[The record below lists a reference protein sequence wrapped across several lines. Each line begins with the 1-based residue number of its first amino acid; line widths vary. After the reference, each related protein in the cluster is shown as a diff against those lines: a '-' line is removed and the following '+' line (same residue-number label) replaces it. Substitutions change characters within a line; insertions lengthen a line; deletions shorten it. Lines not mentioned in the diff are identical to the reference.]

1 MRRAALVCLI
11 AALAGSG
18 VVAILRRAAA
28 AGPAS
33 GAAPAASVGAA
44 AHAGTAADAG
54 AADDPIRANNRGAAL
69 MEQYKSAQAIEEFS
83 KVTAFAPR
91 WAPGFVNLGLAA
103 FYSRQ
108 TERAA
113 AAFQESIRLDPGS
126 LQGHYGLALLY
137 KNEGKSAEAI
147 AELERAGALDPQDA
161 DILYHLGVLQSR
173 QRQFKEA
180 IETLKRARQ
189 IDPNGMSIRYQL
201 ARALL
206 QSGDNARGEAE
217 MSAYQKL
224 AANPRF
230 AQPTGN
236 QYGEAGR
243 YALVI
248 TDVSGLVAQV
258 APPASGGSA
267 PPVTVRFTD
276 ASATAGIAFRHGGP
290 GGEAGAAPVS
300 AGASVAR
307 FGSGLGVGDLDGD
320 GLPDLVFANASADGT
335 ARPAVYRNLGNLTF
349 KDVTAASGVVYRGR
363 GLGVALAD
371 YDNDGDLDLYLT
383 GDKGGVLFQNQGAGV
398 FKDVGAAAQ
407 AAVGG
412 LAAGAAWGDLDHD
425 GDLDL
430 LVTRLPSASGGTA
443 RAAVLLN
450 LGDGKFKESAA
461 SLHLAGPATGA
472 VGALFTDFDLD
483 RDIDI
488 VLSSPGGQDALLDNR
503 RDLGFA
509 DVGKEAGLAARGAGR
524 GVAAGDVDGDG
535 RTDLV
540 FASGPG
546 GGSALYLNGA
556 GRTFTRRDLP
566 QPPGG
571 AACGAVLFDADNDGD
586 LDLFLTGSGGLLLL
600 NDGRGSFTDAGA
612 ESGLASI
619 AIKDGRGAAA
629 ADLDGDGD
637 LDLVISTNGGRP
649 ILLRN
654 DGGNRN
660 RWLDVAPKGLNSNR
674 MGVGSKVEMQSG
686 PDWARREV
694 YAGSGFLSSGPATV
708 HFGLGAHGIADVVR
722 VLWPG
727 GVLQAEMDVPSGER
741 LEPQE
746 LDRKGSSC
754 PLLFAW
760 NGVKYG
766 FITDFLGVGGLGL
779 WTAPGAY
786 GQPVPD
792 ESIRIGPDQLIPS
805 DGAYLLQVVE
815 NLEEVTYLDAA
826 SLLAVDH
833 PKEIDVFPNEDFGGP
848 PTGGAKIYA
857 VEKASRLFPVQAT
870 DDRNRNML
878 DRVLAID
885 RIYPDEFRLLSQA
898 GYAEM
903 HYLTLDFPDAAQG
916 QEGLVLFLYGWTDFE
931 YSSSNYAAYQSGMT
945 QTIPV
950 LEMEDADGLY
960 KPVVPAIGFPPGLPR
975 MMTVDLASLGPLPS
989 RHLRLRTNMR
999 IFWDQA
1005 FLARP
1010 LDDAAFDA
1018 KVKVSEAK
1026 LAAAHL
1032 HRHGFPREHSP
1043 DGREPRLYDY
1053 GIIDRT
1059 QPFRVMT
1066 GDYTR
1071 YGRVTELLADADD
1084 RAVIF
1089 GKGEEVTLEF
1099 AVKGLPATPKG
1110 SVRSFVLRTSGWCK
1124 DMDPHTAHGETVEPL
1139 PFRSMTAY
1147 PYAEGETYPDDPAHA
1162 RYRKE
1167 WNTRHLEG
1175 R

>member
-1 MRRAALVCLI
+1 MTGGVTVSAARLRRVVLVCLL
-11 AALAGSG
+11 AALAGPG
-18 VVAILRRAAA
+18 GIAILR
-28 AGPAS
+28 G
-33 GAAPAASVGAA
+33 
-44 AHAGTAADAG
+44 AADAKPPAG
-54 AADDPIRANNRGAAL
+54 ETAPDDPFRANNRGAAL
-69 MEQYKSAQAIEEFS
+69 MEQYKSAQAIDEFA
-83 KVTAFAPR
+83 KVTAIAPR

-113 AAFQESIRLDPGS
+113 AAFQESTRLDPNCI
-126 LQGHYGLALLY
+126 QGHYGLALLY
-137 KNEGKSAEAI
+137 KNEGKAPEAI
-147 AELERAGALDPQDA
+147 AELERARELDPQDA

-180 IETLKRARQ
+180 IETLSRARQ

-217 MSAYQKL
+217 MAAYQKL

-248 TDVSGLVAQV
+248 TDYRGLPPPG
-258 APPASGGSA
+258 APPAPGGPAA
-267 PPVTVRFTD
+267 PGGPPAPVVVRFID
-276 ASATAGIAFRHGGP
+276 ATAASGITFKHGGP
-290 GGEAGAAPVS
+290 GGEAGAA
-300 AGASVAR
+300 AGGTAAPAR

-320 GLPDLVFANASADGT
+320 GLPDLVFANASADGKS
-335 ARPAVYRNLGNLTF
+335 RPAVYRNSGSWSF
-349 KDVTAASGVVYRGR
+349 QDVTAASGVVYRGS
-363 GLGVALAD
+363 GLGVALGD

-383 GDKGGVLFQNQGAGV
+383 GDRGGALFQNQGHGV
-398 FKDVGAAAQ
+398 FKDVSAATH
-407 AAVGG
+407 AAVAG
-412 LAAGAAWGDLDHD
+412 LATGAAWGDLDHD

-430 LVTRLPSASGGTA
+430 FVPRLPSAGAKTA

-450 LGDGKFKESAA
+450 LGDGTFKESAA
-461 SLHLAGPATGA
+461 ALHLTGPASGA
-472 VGALFTDFDLD
+472 MGALFTDFDLD

-488 VLSSPGGQDALLDNR
+488 VLSAPGGQDALFDNR

-509 DVGKEAGLAARGAGR
+509 DIGKEAGLSARGAGR
-524 GVAAGDVDGDG
+524 GVTAGDVDGDG

-540 FASGPG
+540 FTSGPG
-546 GGSALYLNGA
+546 GAGALYTNSA
-556 GRTFTRRDLP
+556 QRIFTRRDLP

-571 AACGAVLFDADNDGD
+571 SSCGAVLFDADNDGD
-586 LDLFLTGSGGLLLL
+586 LDLFLTGGGGLFLL
-600 NDGRGSFTDAGA
+600 NDGRGAFTDSSAD
-612 ESGLASI
+612 SGLVSI

-649 ILLRN
+649 VLLRN

-674 MGVGSKVEMQSG
+674 MAVGSKVEMQSG
-686 PDWARREV
+686 PDWTRREI

-722 VLWPG
+722 LLWPG
-727 GVLQAEMDVPSGER
+727 GVLQAEMDVPAGQR

-760 NGVKYG
+760 NGSKYG

-779 WTAPGAY
+779 WTAPAEY
-786 GQPVPD
+786 GKPVPD
-792 ESIRIGPDQLIPS
+792 ESIKIEPNQLVPN
-805 DGAYLLQVVE
+805 DGAYLVQVVE
-815 NLEEVTYLDAA
+815 NLEEITYLDAA

-833 PKEIDVFPNEDFGGP
+833 PKGVDVFPNEDFGGP

-857 VEKASRLFPVQAT
+857 VERAGRIFPMQAT

-878 DRVLAID
+878 DRLLAID

-903 HYLTLDFPDAAQG
+903 HHLTLDFPESVQG

-950 LEMEDADGLY
+950 LEMENADGLY
-960 KPVVPAIGFPPGLPR
+960 KPVMPAIGFPPGLPR
-975 MMTVDLASLGPLPS
+975 MMAVDLASLGPLPS

-1010 LDDAAFDA
+1010 LDDAGFDA
-1018 KVKVSEAK
+1018 KIKVSEAK

-1032 HRHGFPREHSP
+1032 HHRGFPREHAP

-1053 GIIDRT
+1053 GIMDST

-1071 YGRVTELLADADD
+1071 YGRVTELLAAADD

-1110 SVRSFVLRTSGWCK
+1110 SIRSFVLRASGWCK

-1139 PFRSMTAY
+1139 PFRAMSAY
-1147 PYAEGETYPDDPAHA
+1147 PYPEGETYPGDPAHVQ
-1162 RYRKE
+1162 YRKE
-1167 WNTRHLEG
+1167 WNTRHLDG